1 MSPGRHLLIEIFLT
15 FSENHPSSH
24 HSEDCVSHDQLS
36 VTLIRVGV
44 VVLSYYALALSRRLK
59 TTTAASLTI
68 S

>member
-15 FSENHPSSH
+15 FSENHPSSN

-44 VVLSYYALALSRRLK
+44 VLSYYALALSRRLK
-59 TTTAASLTI
+59 TTTAESLTI